1 MKNYIFR
8 KAGIVGAGV
17 MGSGI
22 AQVFAQEGFLVILND
37 LDEDILNKAKER
49 IKTNLF
55 LLHEEGMLSGERLKK
70 ALQNLSFSSKLSRLK
85 DVDIIIEAIPEKIE
99 LKRALFQKLDEMF
112 SSEVI
117 LATNTSGI
125 SISLIA
131 SVTENPQRVIGMHWW
146 NPPYIIPVVE
156 VIKGEKT
163 GTDIVEAVCQL
174 VVKLNKK
181 PVLVKKDIPGFL
193 GNRMQ
198 YALMREA
205 VHLLEENVASA
216 EDIDTMVKAGFGFKF
231 PVIGPLETIDMAG
244 MDIFYNVSK
253 YLYKELDA
261 SPQPQK
267 LVEDKVDREKLGMKS
282 GEGFYS
288 YKSID
293 SLKLNQE
300 RVKKYV
306 RLLKELGYCRQDKEV

>member
-1 MKNYIFR
+1 MKEYDIS
-8 KAGIVGAGV
+8 KVVVVGTGV

-22 AQVFAQEGFLVILND
+22 AQVFAQQGFSVTVND
-37 LDEDILNKAKER
+37 LNEDILQKAKKR
-49 IKTNLF
+49 IENNLYLF
-55 LLHEEGMLSGERLKK
+55 HQEGVLSKGDLKG
-70 ALQNLSFSSKLSRLK
+70 ALQNLTFSSQLHEISG
-85 DVDIIIEAIPEKIE
+85 VDMVVEAIPEQIK
-99 LKRALFQKLDEMF
+99 LKQALFQKLDKMF

-131 SVTENPQRVIGMHWW
+131 SVTKRPDRVVGMHWW

-156 VIKGEKT
+156 IIKGGKT
-163 GTDIVEAVCQL
+163 KEEIVEAVREL
-174 VVKLNKK
+174 VVRLKKK

-205 VHLLEENVASA
+205 VHLLEEKVASA

-244 MDIFYNVSK
+244 MDIFYNVSQ
-253 YLYKELDA
+253 YLYKELD
-261 SPQPQK
+261 SSKQPQK
-267 LVEDKVDREKLGMKS
+267 LVEEKVRQKKLGMKTE
-282 GEGFYS
+282 EGFYD
-288 YKSID
+288 YKKID
-293 SLKLNQE
+293 SNKLNQE
-300 RVKKYV
+300 RVKKYIS
-306 RLLKELGYCRQDKEV
+306 LLKELGYY

>member
-1 MKNYIFR
+1 MKEYDIS
-8 KAGIVGAGV
+8 KVVVVGTGV

-22 AQVFAQEGFLVILND
+22 AQVFAQQGFSVTVND
-37 LDEDILNKAKER
+37 LNEDILQKAKKRLEN
-49 IKTNLF
+49 NLYLF
-55 LLHEEGMLSGERLKK
+55 HQEGVLSKGDLKG
-70 ALQNLSFSSKLSRLK
+70 ALQNLTFSSQLDEISG
-85 DVDIIIEAIPEKIE
+85 VDIVVEAIPEQIK
-99 LKRALFQKLDEMF
+99 LKQALFQKLDKMF

-131 SVTENPQRVIGMHWW
+131 SVTKRPDRVVGMHWW

-156 VIKGEKT
+156 IIKGGKT
-163 GTDIVEAVCQL
+163 KEEIVEAVREL
-174 VVKLNKK
+174 VVRLKKK

-205 VHLLEENVASA
+205 VHLLEEKVASA

-244 MDIFYNVSK
+244 MDIFYNVSQ
-253 YLYKELDA
+253 YLYKELD
-261 SPQPQK
+261 SSKQPQK
-267 LVEDKVDREKLGMKS
+267 LVEEKVRQKKLGMKTE
-282 GEGFYS
+282 EGFYD
-288 YKSID
+288 YKKID
-293 SLKLNQE
+293 SNKLNQE
-300 RVKKYV
+300 RVKKYIS
-306 RLLKELGYCRQDKEV
+306 LLKELGYY